1 LPRFAEMD
9 ENATRRSVS
18 FTLVLTSA
26 KDLFKEHFNQ
36 ATSTSYDVIGLF
48 TTLVSMNSS
57 IMGFHRSS
65 IILVLVLACT
75 ELLSC
80 SAFSSATSKV
90 GLIPP
95 RTYPRR
101 AFHGRSLESL
111 VPLHATVPK
120 EDEITTELTDAEFDK
135 VISKKTLTSKIT
147 KDAAIPYNEL
157 TIGVLKET
165 YPGEK
170 RVSQSP
176 DSIATLVK
184 AGFNVV
190 VQSGGE

>member
-1 LPRFAEMD
+1 MMRF
-9 ENATRRSVS
+9 RR
-18 FTLVLTSA
+18 L
-26 KDLFKEHFNQ
+26 
-36 ATSTSYDVIGLF
+36 
-48 TTLVSMNSS
+48 
-57 IMGFHRSS
+57 S
-65 IILVLVLACT
+65 IILVLVLACK
-75 ELLSC
+75 EQLSC
-80 SAFSSATSKV
+80 NAFSSATTSKV

-95 RTYPRR
+95 RTFTRR
-101 AFHGRSLESL
+101 AFHGLTLKRL
-111 VPLHATVPK
+111 VPVYATVPK
-120 EDEITTELTDAEFDK
+120 EDEITTELTDIFSDK
-135 VISKKTLTSKIT
+135 VISKKTASIKIT

-157 TIGVLKET
+157 TVGVLKET

>member
-1 LPRFAEMD
+1 
-9 ENATRRSVS
+9 
-18 FTLVLTSA
+18 
-26 KDLFKEHFNQ
+26 
-36 ATSTSYDVIGLF
+36 
-48 TTLVSMNSS
+48 
-57 IMGFHRSS
+57 
-65 IILVLVLACT
+65 
-75 ELLSC
+75 
-80 SAFSSATSKV
+80 
-90 GLIPP
+90 
-95 RTYPRR
+95 
-101 AFHGRSLESL
+101 
-111 VPLHATVPK
+111 VPK

>member
-1 LPRFAEMD
+1 
-9 ENATRRSVS
+9 
-18 FTLVLTSA
+18 
-26 KDLFKEHFNQ
+26 
-36 ATSTSYDVIGLF
+36 
-48 TTLVSMNSS
+48 
-57 IMGFHRSS
+57 MGFHRRS
-65 IILVLVLACT
+65 IILLLALVGT
-75 ELLSC
+75 ERLC
-80 SAFSSATSKV
+80 SAFSFTPSKV

-95 RTYPRR
+95 RTYTRR
-101 AFHGRSLESL
+101 AFQGLTLERL
-111 VPLHATVPK
+111 VPVYATVPK
-120 EDEITTELTDAEFDK
+120 EDEIATELIDVAVEK
-135 VISKKTLTSKIT
+135 VTVKKTAISKIT